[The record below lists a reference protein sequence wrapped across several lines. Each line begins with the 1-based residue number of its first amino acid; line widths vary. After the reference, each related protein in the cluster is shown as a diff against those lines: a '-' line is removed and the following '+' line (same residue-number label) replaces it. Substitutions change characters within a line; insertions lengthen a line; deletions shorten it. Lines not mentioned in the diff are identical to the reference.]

1 MDASVQAF
9 KESAKRYCANI
20 KSLSELPQLEAIQ
33 VALNSIAELF
43 YLALLL
49 LDSEP
54 TDIDWPDLVGT
65 KACAS
70 LCQRLGGLF
79 GEKDLYWRLFEQTQ
93 QPPQEPLAGILSD
106 DLADIWLD
114 VKRGLQTLELNPEAS
129 LSDVLWSWKFSFET
143 HWGRHAVSAMAT
155 LRSLL
160 YS

>member
-1 MDASVQAF
+1 MV
-9 KESAKRYCANI
+9 
-20 KSLSELPQLEAIQ
+20 
-33 VALNSIAELF
+33 
-43 YLALLL
+43 
-49 LDSEP
+49 
-54 TDIDWPDLVGT
+54 
-65 KACAS
+65 
-70 LCQRLGGLF
+70 
-79 GEKDLYWRLFEQTQ
+79 FEQTQ

-114 VKRGLQTLELNPEAS
+114 IKRGLQTLELNPEAS